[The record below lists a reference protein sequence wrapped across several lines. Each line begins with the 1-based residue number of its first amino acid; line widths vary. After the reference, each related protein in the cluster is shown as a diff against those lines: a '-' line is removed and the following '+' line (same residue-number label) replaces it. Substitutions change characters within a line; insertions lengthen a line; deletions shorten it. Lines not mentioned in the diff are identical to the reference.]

1 MEDARAALVRMASAY
16 WVSGVVYVLARF
28 DIADH
33 LARAGQPCDA
43 AALAARAGVR
53 ADPLGRFLRAGASLG
68 LLASD
73 GKGRYQLTALGEALR
88 GDLPGSAHDTA
99 VSMGRWQ
106 RDAWRHD
113 ALEAALTGPG
123 PGGWRAV
130 HGEPWFD
137 WLAARPE
144 EMAIFQKGMGSRFA
158 REPAAFVAAF
168 DFPRFRTVMDVGGG
182 NGKLLSAVLNAAPH
196 LAGVLLDLPAALEAA
211 ERGEGGPL
219 PRTRLVAHD
228 FFQPFPIHADLILM
242 KRVIH
247 DWEDPEAIR
256 ILSHAQAALEPGGRV
271 VVLDAVVE
279 EGDAPDPTKLLDLH
293 MMLLPGGRQRSREE
307 FAALFEAAGLRLVG
321 LWPILPDLAALE
333 GSAL

>member
-1 MEDARAALVRMASAY
+1 VDDERAALVRMASAY

-28 DIADH
+28 NIADH
-33 LARAGQPCDA
+33 LAAAGEPCGA
-43 AALAARAGVR
+43 AALAEKAGVR

-73 GKGRYQLTALGEALR
+73 GEGRYRLTPLGEALR
-88 GDLPGSAHDTA
+88 GDLPGSARA
-99 VSMGRWQ
+99 SVVSIGRWQ

-113 ALEAALTGPG
+113 ALDAALVGPG

-144 EMAIFQKGMGSRFA
+144 EMAIFQKGLGSRFA
-158 REPAAFVAAF
+158 REPAAFAAAY
-168 DFPRFRTVMDVGGG
+168 DFARFRTAMDVGGG
-182 NGKLLSAVLNAAPH
+182 NGKLLSAVLAAAPH
-196 LAGVLLDLPAALEAA
+196 LEGVLLDLPAALAA
-211 ERGEGGPL
+211 AARGEGGPL
-219 PRTRLVAHD
+219 PRTRFVAHD
-228 FFQPFPIHADLILM
+228 FFQPFPARADLILM

-247 DWEDPEAIR
+247 DWEDPEAVR
-256 ILSHAQAALEPGGRV
+256 ILSHARAALEPGGRV

-279 EGDAPDPTKLLDLH
+279 GGDAPDPTKLLDLH

-321 LWPILPDLAALE
+321 LRPVLPDLAALE